1 MMNQSPRAV
10 PIVVGKWILS
20 IALGLVV
27 SFLLFALM
35 MRLVSSG
42 DALTGDSSDLGSIN
56 FVRLRVEEEVKVK
69 ERQRPEE
76 PPPPQKPPPPKRMEM
91 EQVEQP
97 DTPTPEISIPNLNL
111 PSVSGAGAS
120 IGGFGLAQAGGD
132 DRNSKSMLRSRIDPV
147 YPQQAAMDGL
157 EGVVTMRVT
166 VGKDGAPTKVEV
178 VDYSDRIFVSPAR
191 RAIFRWRW
199 EPAYENGEPIEWTY
213 LAEMPFKLTN

>member
-1 MMNQSPRAV
+1 MNQSPNAL
-10 PIVVGKWILS
+10 PILLGKWILS
-20 IALGLVV
+20 IGLGVV
-27 SFLLFALM
+27 VAILLFFLM
-35 MRLVSSG
+35 IRLVSSG
-42 DALTGDSSDLGSIN
+42 DALTGDSAELGSIN
-56 FVRLRVEEEVKVK
+56 FVRLRVEDQVKVK

-91 EQVEQP
+91 EQVESP
-97 DTPTPEISIPNLNL
+97 NTPTPQISIPNLNL

-120 IGGFGLAQAGGD
+120 IGGFGIAQSGGD

-157 EGVVTMRVT
+157 EGMVRMRVT
-166 VGKDGAPTKVEV
+166 IGKDGAPSKVDV
-178 VDYSDRIFVSPAR
+178 IDYTDRIFVSPAR

-213 LAEMPFKLTN
+213 IAEMPFKLTN